1 MSEKATLA
9 RLDVRENHFEV
20 LVDPQRAL
28 DYKLKRAQWTDK
40 IMKFDDVFRDY
51 KKGERASRDS
61 LLKAFSTDDPHK
73 ICKVILDDGELQ
85 VPSHMRR
92 KLLEEKKKSI
102 MVLISRVSIDPQTN
116 TPIPLLRVE
125 QAFDKMSMPVD
136 PSKEAVDQLKPIL
149 KEMKRMLPI
158 KVKEASIEAE
168 FPLDLMGHVRG
179 YLESVGETVIQPRRK
194 GDLMEMT
201 VKVPEAIRTDVAQ
214 KMAKR
219 FGEKVKVTLV

>member
-1 MSEKATLA
+1 MSEKVTLA
-9 RLDVRENHFEV
+9 RLDIRGNHFEV

-28 DYKLKRAQWTDK
+28 DYKLKRSPWTDK
-40 IMKFDDVFRDY
+40 IMKFEDVFRDY

-73 ICKVILDDGELQ
+73 ICKVILDEGELQ

-125 QAFDKMSMPVD
+125 QAFGKMSMPVD
-136 PSKEAVDQLKPIL
+136 PSKDAVDQLKPIL
-149 KEMKRMLPI
+149 KEMKRVLSI
-158 KVKEASIEAE
+158 KIKEASIEVE
-168 FPLDLMGHVRG
+168 FPPDLMGHVRG
-179 YLESVGETVIQPRRK
+179 YLESVGETVIQPRRR
-194 GDLMEMT
+194 GDLMTMT
-201 VKVPEAIRTDVAQ
+201 VKVPEATRTDVAQ

-219 FGEKVKVTLV
+219 FGERVKVTLV

>member
-1 MSEKATLA
+1 MSEKITLA
-9 RLDVRENHFEV
+9 RLDVRGNHFEV

-28 DYKLKRAQWTDK
+28 DYKLKRTQWSDK

-61 LLKAFSTDDPHK
+61 LLKAFSTVDPHK

-125 QAFDKMSMPVD
+125 QAFDKMSMPID
-136 PSKEAVDQLKPIL
+136 SSKDAVDQLKPIL
-149 KEMKRMLPI
+149 KEMKRVLPI
-158 KVKEASIEAE
+158 KVKEADIEVE
-168 FPLDLMGHVRG
+168 FPPDLMGHVRG
-179 YLESVGETVIQPRRK
+179 YLESVGDMVIQPRRK
-194 GDLMEMT
+194 GDLMTMT
-201 VKVPEAIRTDVAQ
+201 VKVPEATRTDVVQ